1 MVYVIRAEIKEE
13 YQVLLQFNDGLEGVL
28 DFKPILANDSREKV
42 RELLNKEL
50 FGRMKVELDTVCWDN
65 GVDFAPD
72 YLYEKVKKRK
82 HVA

>member
-1 MVYVIRAEIKEE
+1 VILAEIQKE
-13 YQVLLQFNDGLEGVL
+13 YQVLIQFNDGLEGIL
-28 DFKPILANDSREKV
+28 DFKQILDNDSRDKV

-50 FGRMKVELDTVCWDN
+50 FARLRVELDTVCWDN

-72 YLYEKVKKRK
+72 YLYEKVKKRQ